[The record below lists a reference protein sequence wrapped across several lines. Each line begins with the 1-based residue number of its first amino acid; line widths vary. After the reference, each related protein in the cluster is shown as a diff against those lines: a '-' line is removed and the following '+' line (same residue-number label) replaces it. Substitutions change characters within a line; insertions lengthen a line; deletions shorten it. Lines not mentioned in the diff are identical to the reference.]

1 MTRRPATD
9 QQISFALR
17 CAVIG
22 VGLVVAG
29 FLLGVLVGV
38 SDDAVSVDR
47 WWNAAVAGFFPASQ
61 ELAYLLDTVGG
72 GIIATYVVPL
82 SVAAILLILRRPWSA
97 LLFLLGSA
105 ISAGVVQLLKSVFG
119 RVRPEEILVVSDH
132 GSFPSGHAAN
142 AATIAVLAV
151 VIVPRLWVA
160 VVGMVWTA
168 LMALGRTQLHAH
180 WLSDTV
186 GGILIGAGA
195 AFIVV
200 AILAVPVLRERER
213 RAAPRGGGA
222 ALVVREARPPI
233 EPAVS
238 G

>member
-1 MTRRPATD
+1 MTKRPPTD

-61 ELAYLLDTVGG
+61 ELAYLLNTVGG

-180 WLSDTV
+180 WLSDTI

-213 RAAPRGGGA
+213 RAAARGGGA